1 MIVLMLATRSVL
13 CWMLKI
19 QNSKHFI
26 TLRISSPGL
35 ERPLFTT
42 THYEQFIGEEVAVV
56 LRIAMQN
63 RRKWQGIIKSV
74 AGENDHGYCGW

>member
-1 MIVLMLATRSVL
+1 
-13 CWMLKI
+13 
-19 QNSKHFI
+19 
-26 TLRISSPGL
+26 
-35 ERPLFTT
+35 LFTT

-74 AGENDHGYCGW
+74 AGEMITASPVVP